1 MRDHKIELVV
11 AKNAG
16 GNGARAKIDAAR
28 ALNIPI
34 IMIDRPHITARPEVG
49 TAQEVLDWLAH
60 LVSDLGV

>member
-1 MRDHKIELVV
+1 
-11 AKNAG
+11 
-16 GNGARAKIDAAR
+16 
-28 ALNIPI
+28 LNIPI